1 MFFDTNRNTENQKKK
16 YLLADNRRFN
26 KKKTRKRK
34 TLAISKMLNTFK
46 FTLCNQ

>member
-26 KKKTRKRK
+26 KKKRENEKLYPFLK
-34 TLAISKMLNTFK
+34 
-46 FTLCNQ
+46 C